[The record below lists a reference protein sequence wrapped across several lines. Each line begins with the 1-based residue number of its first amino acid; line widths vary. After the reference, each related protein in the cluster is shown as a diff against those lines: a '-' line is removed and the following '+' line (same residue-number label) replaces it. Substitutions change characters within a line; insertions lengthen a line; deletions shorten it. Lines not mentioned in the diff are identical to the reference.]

1 MDQGG
6 GRSWRVLSEEN
17 GGERTLEYLDHY
29 FAIYSVIILPRSG
42 IGGEELVY
50 KI

>member
-17 GGERTLEYLDHY
+17 GGERTLELDHY
-29 FAIYSVIILPRSG
+29 FALYSVIILRRSG

>member
-1 MDQGG
+1 MNQGG

-17 GGERTLEYLDHY
+17 GGERTLELDNC
-29 FAIYSVIILPRSG
+29 FAVYSVVSLRRSG